1 MSPTES
7 WMQELERDIAE
18 TERNRIIRILL
29 EDCTCQY
36 DRGELVEV
44 CTIHNIVEMIR
55 EHSE

>member
-36 DRGELVEV
+36 DRGELVEM
-44 CTIHNIVEMIR
+44 CGIHNLVEIIK

>member
-1 MSPTES
+1 
-7 WMQELERDIAE
+7 MQELERDIAE

-36 DRGELVEV
+36 DRGELVEM
-44 CTIHNIVEMIR
+44 CGIHNLVEIIK

>member
-1 MSPTES
+1 MA
-7 WMQELERDIAE
+7 ELERDIAE
-18 TERNRIIRILL
+18 TERNRIIAMLL

>member
-44 CTIHNIVEMIR
+44 CTAHNIVEIIR